1 MTDGES
7 LQGLP
12 IRPFATV
19 EEWRDWL
26 AAQPE
31 DTRGL
36 WVKFARS
43 GSGIAS
49 ITHAEALEE
58 ALRQGWIDGQVR
70 RVDDRWWA
78 QRFGPRT
85 SRSRWS
91 KVNRE
96 AAERLIG
103 EGRMLPRGLR
113 EVERAKA
120 DGRWEA
126 AYAPPS
132 RASVP
137 DDLAA
142 AFDAAPA
149 AREFFE
155 TLDSRNR
162 YAVLH
167 RIETAKRPETRAR
180 RIEQFVAMLGRGETL
195 HPRGRA

>member
-1 MTDGES
+1 MASES
-7 LQGLP
+7 ELQGLP
-12 IRPFATV
+12 VVAFATAA
-19 EEWRDWL
+19 EWADWL
-26 AAQPE
+26 AGRPE
-31 DTRGL
+31 GGKGL

-58 ALRQGWIDGQVR
+58 ALRHGWIDGQVR
-70 RVDDRWWA
+70 RLDDRWWL

-85 SRSRWS
+85 RRSRWS
-91 KVNRE
+91 KMNRE
-96 AAERLIG
+96 AAQRLIDSD
-103 EGRMLPRGLR
+103 RMLPGGLA

-120 DGRWEA
+120 DGRWDA
-126 AYAPPS
+126 AYEPPS
-132 RASVP
+132 RARVP

-142 AFDAAPA
+142 AFERAPGT
-149 AREFFE
+149 REFFE

-180 RIEQFVAMLGRGETL
+180 RIEQFVAMMARGEKL
-195 HPRGRA
+195 HP

>member
-1 MTDGES
+1 MAPGSE

-12 IRPFATV
+12 VMPFATV
-19 EEWRDWL
+19 AEWGGWL

-31 DTRGL
+31 GTKGL

-58 ALRQGWIDGQVR
+58 ALRHGWIDGQVR
-70 RVDDRWWA
+70 RLDDQWWL

-85 SRSRWS
+85 TRSRWS

-96 AAERLIG
+96 AAQRLIDA
-103 EGRMLPRGLR
+103 GRMLPGGLR

-120 DGRWEA
+120 DGRWAA
-126 AYAPPS
+126 AYDPPS
-132 RASVP
+132 RARVP
-137 DDLAA
+137 DDLAD
-142 AFDAAPA
+142 AFEKAPG

-155 TLDSRNR
+155 QLDSRNR

-167 RIETAKRPETRAR
+167 RIDAAKRPETRAR
-180 RIEQFVAMLGRGETL
+180 RIDQFVAMLVRGEKL
-195 HPRGRA
+195 YP

>member
-1 MTDGES
+1 MRVPPVSE

-12 IRPFATV
+12 VVAFATTA
-19 EEWRDWL
+19 EWGDWM

-31 DTRGL
+31 GTKGL
-36 WVKFARS
+36 WIRFARS

-58 ALRQGWIDGQVR
+58 ALRHGWIDGQVR
-70 RVDDRWWA
+70 RLDDRWWV

-85 SRSRWS
+85 RRSSWS

-96 AAERLIG
+96 AAERLI
-103 EGRMLPRGLR
+103 EAGRMLPGGLR

-120 DGRWEA
+120 DGRWDA
-126 AYAPPS
+126 AYEPQS
-132 RASVP
+132 RARVP

-142 AFDAAPA
+142 AFESAPG

-162 YAVLH
+162 YSVLH

-180 RIEQFVAMLGRGETL
+180 RIETFVAMLARGEKL
-195 HPRGRA
+195 YP